1 MIQGT
6 GSHVGKTILVAGLC
20 RVFARR
26 GLKVAP
32 FKAQNMALNSFV
44 TRQGEEIGR
53 ATAVQAFAA
62 RQEPLVHMNPVLL
75 KPKSDITSQLI
86 LHGHAVEDVTA
97 KDYFVAAKLQ
107 ARRTEAVR
115 QSIAFLKER
124 FDLIIAEGAG
134 SCAEP
139 NLRQPDIANM
149 GAAHLLGAKVYIA
162 ADIDMGGVFAQL
174 LGSMQILELVSPS
187 DLPLVRG
194 FLINKFRGDLEILK
208 PAIDFLEQHT
218 GRRVLGVLPYLHDLA
233 LEEEDRIRPRPG
245 PRNDPRDGPADARDI
260 RIGVVYLP
268 HISNAND
275 FDFLAAEPGVDVHF
289 LKSARDLEGLDALI
303 LPGTKNTT
311 GDLALMRQY
320 GLAQAIEKL
329 AGRTPILGV
338 CGGYQMLGRMLNDPQ
353 CLESE
358 HGSMPGLGL
367 LDFAVT
373 FGPRKVLVQRTY
385 EPAPGNPFAEAGRV
399 TGYEIHA
406 GVVGPHGLAPL
417 YTHEG
422 GTDGARHPNL
432 PIWGAF
438 IHDLFRN
445 PRFTRAFVNELR
457 RRQNLAPL
465 QGPLAD
471 PQARA
476 NQAMD
481 RLADVLEA
489 HAGDLIRDVAG
500 A

>member
-1 MIQGT
+1 MLEPIMIQGT

-162 ADIDMGGVFAQL
+162 ADIDMGGESAAV
-174 LGSMQILELVSPS
+174 
-187 DLPLVRG
+187 D
-194 FLINKFRGDLEILK
+194 
-208 PAIDFLEQHT
+208 
-218 GRRVLGVLPYLHDLA
+218 
-233 LEEEDRIRPRPG
+233 
-245 PRNDPRDGPADARDI
+245 
-260 RIGVVYLP
+260 RIGV
-268 HISNAND
+268 
-275 FDFLAAEPGVDVHF
+275 
-289 LKSARDLEGLDALI
+289 
-303 LPGTKNTT
+303 
-311 GDLALMRQY
+311 
-320 GLAQAIEKL
+320 
-329 AGRTPILGV
+329 
-338 CGGYQMLGRMLNDPQ
+338 
-353 CLESE
+353 
-358 HGSMPGLGL
+358 
-367 LDFAVT
+367 
-373 FGPRKVLVQRTY
+373 
-385 EPAPGNPFAEAGRV
+385 
-399 TGYEIHA
+399 
-406 GVVGPHGLAPL
+406 
-417 YTHEG
+417 
-422 GTDGARHPNL
+422 
-432 PIWGAF
+432 
-438 IHDLFRN
+438 
-445 PRFTRAFVNELR
+445 
-457 RRQNLAPL
+457 
-465 QGPLAD
+465 
-471 PQARA
+471 
-476 NQAMD
+476 
-481 RLADVLEA
+481 
-489 HAGDLIRDVAG
+489 
-500 A
+500 